1 LKIGVQLPEVERE
14 VDWQELRA
22 MALLAEEVGFDSVW
36 VGDHLLYRP
45 ESGPP
50 LGPWE
55 AWSLLAAIAAVTERV
70 QIGPLVAA
78 TSFHSPAMLAKKAA
92 TVDEI
97 SGGRLIVG
105 LGAGW
110 NRTEYEA
117 FGFPFDRRA
126 SRFEEAF
133 TIIRSLLRDG
143 SVDFSG
149 NFYEAAECELVP
161 RPRPG
166 GPPLMVGSMGE
177 RVLRITMP
185 HVDMWNGW
193 FQWFGNTVDEL
204 ASLTAR
210 VDAACEDVGRDPA
223 EVERTVAVL
232 VSPLEAEGRPHHGE
246 QGSAAIPVKGSVEQ
260 IADNLAGYA
269 EVGVGHL
276 QLVLDPITLPAID
289 RCGEILRALG

>member
-1 LKIGVQLPEVERE
+1 
-14 VDWQELRA
+14 
-22 MALLAEEVGFDSVW
+22 MAILAEQVGFDSVW

-45 ESGPP
+45 ADGPP
-50 LGPWE
+50 VGPWE
-55 AWSLLAAIAAVTERV
+55 AWSLLAAIAAVTDRV

-78 TSFHSPAMLAKKAA
+78 TSFHNPAMLAKKAA

-97 SGGRLIVG
+97 SDGRLIVG

-133 TIIRSLLRDG
+133 TIIRSLLREG
-143 SVDFSG
+143 EVDFSG
-149 NFYEAAECELVP
+149 AFYEARECVLLP
-161 RPRPG
+161 PPRPG

-177 RVLRITMP
+177 RMLRITMP

-193 FQWFGNTVDEL
+193 FQWYGNTLEGL
-204 ASLTAR
+204 APLLAK

-223 EVERTVAVL
+223 EVERTITVL
-232 VSPLEAEGRPHHGE
+232 VSPLAAEGRPVHGE
-246 QGSAAIPVKGSVEQ
+246 QGAGAAAVTGEPDE
-260 IADNLAGYA
+260 IAATLGAFAEAGID
-269 EVGVGHL
+269 HI
-276 QLVLDPITLPAID
+276 QLVLDPITLPAIEWS
-289 RCGEILRALG
+289 GEVLAAFE